1 MDNHGANCLPK
12 MAIHFGSLDFSFSG
26 EGETVR
32 ASEARPPLSRNLGAA
47 ARDSGGPSIDYTP
60 GAGIRFENLNFVI
73 NQECDMVGAVPSQP
87 PLLESPNMVLEALG
101 GLSLTPHGWLE
112 RRRSVLPFEVD
123 EIRRQIAIHV

>member
-73 NQECDMVGAVPSQP
+73 NQEGNTVGVAPARP
-87 PLLESPNMVLEALG
+87 PPPESPSVVLEALG
-101 GLSLTPHGWLE
+101 GLSLAPRGRRE
-112 RRRSVLPFEVD
+112 RTRPVPPS
-123 EIRRQIAIHV
+123 